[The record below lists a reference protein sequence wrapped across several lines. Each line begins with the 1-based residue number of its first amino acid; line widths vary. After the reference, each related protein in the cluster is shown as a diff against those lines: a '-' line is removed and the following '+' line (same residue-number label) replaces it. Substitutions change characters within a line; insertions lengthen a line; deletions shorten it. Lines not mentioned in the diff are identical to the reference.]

1 MDKAARTG
9 FDRRRQEMKS
19 PKATRQAG
27 AKVRLIHMEVRMSH
41 KFRLAAMAATLA
53 GFGSAAHAADCPI
66 KLGAI
71 LPVSGPMGQVGE
83 RIAET
88 GLFAVEQFNE
98 AGGVL
103 DCPVEYV
110 LRDTQGQSAVGVD
123 AAKSLVDLD
132 GVQALIG
139 AVSSGVSLPIL
150 TSVAVPSKVV
160 QVSCC
165 SSSESFTALAE
176 EGKTDGYWFRTY
188 ATNRS
193 QSAIGAKLTVD
204 SGFKKTAVIYV
215 NTDFGVGLANRFEQ
229 DIDKLGGSI
238 TSMVAYNES
247 QQSYRA
253 EVTKALEGNP
263 DSLYLVAF
271 PVDGAT
277 ITREWL
283 ALGGTDNLIVN
294 NSLRSDDYFQA
305 VGSKFLQNLQGYDSA
320 QPRLPSFDT
329 FNEMFEAR
337 FDSPPNGPGLHSV
350 YDAVT
355 VVLLAMEAAG
365 EITGEG
371 IRDNIR
377 LVTSPDGVEVYP
389 GPEGIARAKEL
400 LAEGKT
406 IRYVGAI
413 GALAFDAN
421 GDVQAPKMTW
431 RLDGDENVET
441 GYLSTAEV
449 AELIKMLDE

>member
-1 MDKAARTG
+1 MLRNL
-9 FDRRRQEMKS
+9 S
-19 PKATRQAG
+19 
-27 AKVRLIHMEVRMSH
+27 I
-41 KFRLAAMAATLA
+41 AAMAAVVM
-53 GFGSAAHAADCPI
+53 GFGSTAFAADCPV
-66 KLGAI
+66 KLGAV

-88 GLFAVEQFNE
+88 GQFAVDQFNE

-103 DCPVEYV
+103 GCEVDYV

-123 AAKSLVDLD
+123 AAKSLVDLE
-132 GVQALIG
+132 GVKALIG
-139 AVSSGVSLPIL
+139 AISSGVSLPIL
-150 TSVAVPSKVV
+150 TSVAVPSKVT

-165 SSSESFTALAE
+165 SSSESFTELAK

-193 QSAIGAKLTVD
+193 QAAMGAYLADK
-204 SGFKKTAVIYV
+204 SGFKNIAVIYV
-215 NTDFGVGLANRFEQ
+215 NTDFGVGLAKRFEE
-229 DIDKLGGSI
+229 DVAKMGGNI
-238 TSMVAYNES
+238 AAMVAYNES

-253 EVTKALEGNP
+253 EVTKALESNP
-263 DSLYLVAF
+263 DALFLVAF

-305 VGSKFLQNLQGYDSA
+305 VGPKYLQNLQGYDSA
-320 QPRLPSFDT
+320 QPRLPSVDT
-329 FNEMFEAR
+329 FNELFEAR

-350 YDAVT
+350 FDAVT
-355 VVLLAMEAAG
+355 VVLLAMEASG
-365 EITGEG
+365 DITGEN

-377 LVTSPDGVEVYP
+377 KVTAPDGVEVYP
-389 GPEGIARAKEL
+389 GPEGIKRAKEL

-406 IRYVGAI
+406 IRYVGAT
-413 GALAFDAN
+413 GALAFDEN

-431 RLDGDENVET
+431 KLDGDKNVET
-441 GYLSTAEV
+441 EYLTTEQV
-449 AELIKMLDE
+449 ADMIKKLDN

>member
-1 MDKAARTG
+1 MI
-9 FDRRRQEMKS
+9 KS
-19 PKATRQAG
+19 
-27 AKVRLIHMEVRMSH
+27 IS
-41 KFRLAAMAATLA
+41 MAACA
-53 GFGSAAHAADCPI
+53 VVFNVIGSTAYAVDCPV

-83 RIAET
+83 RISNT
-88 GLFAVEQFNE
+88 GAFAVEQFNE

-103 DCPVEYV
+103 GCPVEYL
-110 LRDTQGQSAVGVD
+110 LRDTQGQSTVGVD
-123 AAKSLVDLD
+123 AAKALVDLD

-139 AVSSGVSLPIL
+139 AVSSGVSLPVL
-150 TSVAVPSKVV
+150 TSVAVPSKIT

-193 QSAIGAKLTVD
+193 QSAMGAKLTVD
-204 SGFKKTAVIYV
+204 SGFKNTVVIYV
-215 NTDFGVGLANRFEQ
+215 NTDFGVGLAKRFEA
-229 DIDKLGGSI
+229 DIAKLGGNI
-238 TSMVAYNES
+238 TQMVAYNES

-263 DSLYLVAF
+263 DSLFLVAF

-283 ALGGTDNLIVN
+283 SFGGTNNLIVN
-294 NSLRSDDYFQA
+294 NSLRSDDYFAA
-305 VGSKFLQNLQGYDSA
+305 VGTQYLQNLQGYDSA
-320 QPRLPSFDT
+320 QPRLPSVDN
-329 FNEMFEAR
+329 FNEMFEAK
-337 FDSPPNGPGLHSV
+337 FETPPNGPGLHSV

-355 VVLLAMEAAG
+355 VVLLAMEASG
-365 EITGEG
+365 QITGES

-377 LVTSPDGVEVYP
+377 LVTSPDGIEVYP
-389 GPEGIARAKEL
+389 GPEGISRAKEL
-400 LAEGKT
+400 LAAGKT
-406 IRYVGAI
+406 IRYVGAT
-413 GALAFDAN
+413 GALSFDKN

-431 RLDGDENVET
+431 KLDGDKNVET
-441 GYLSTAEV
+441 SYMTTAEV
-449 AELIKMLDE
+449 EELIKMLDN

>member
-1 MDKAARTG
+1 MLRNIG
-9 FDRRRQEMKS
+9 
-19 PKATRQAG
+19 
-27 AKVRLIHMEVRMSH
+27 
-41 KFRLAAMAATLA
+41 LAALTAAI
-53 GFGSAAHAADCPI
+53 FGIGTTAHAVDCPV

-98 AGGVL
+98 AGGVKG
-103 DCPVEYV
+103 CPVDYV

-139 AVSSGVSLPIL
+139 AVSSGVSLPVL
-150 TSVAVPSKVV
+150 TSVVVPSKVV

-176 EGKTDGYWFRTY
+176 EGKTEGYWFRTY

-193 QSAIGAKLTVD
+193 QSAMGAKLVTD
-204 SGFKKTAVIYV
+204 SGFERTAVIYV

-229 DIDKLGGSI
+229 DIAKLGGSI

-263 DSLYLVAF
+263 DSLFLVAF
-271 PVDGAT
+271 PVDGST

-294 NSLRSDDYFQA
+294 NSLRSDDYFAA
-305 VGSKFLQNLQGYDSA
+305 VGSQYLQNLQGYDSA
-320 QPRLPSFDT
+320 QPRLPSVDS

-355 VVLLAMEAAG
+355 VVLLAMEASE
-365 EITGEG
+365 EITGDN

-377 LVTSPDGVEVYP
+377 LVTSPDGVEVHP

-400 LAEGKT
+400 LAEGQT
-406 IRYVGAI
+406 IRYVGAT
-413 GALAFDAN
+413 GALSFDQN

-431 RLDGDENVET
+431 KLDGDVNVET
-441 GYLSTAEV
+441 SYLTTAEV
-449 AELIKMLDE
+449 AELISMLDE

>member
-1 MDKAARTG
+1 MRIFSIAA
-9 FDRRRQEMKS
+9 
-19 PKATRQAG
+19 
-27 AKVRLIHMEVRMSH
+27 I
-41 KFRLAAMAATLA
+41 AAAVVGM
-53 GFGSAAHAADCPI
+53 GSAAFAIECPV
-66 KLGAI
+66 KLGAV

-98 AGGVL
+98 AGGVQG
-103 DCPVEYV
+103 CQVEFV
-110 LRDTQGQSAVGVD
+110 LRDTQGQPAVGVD

-150 TSVAVPSKVV
+150 TSVAVPSKIT

-176 EGKTDGYWFRTY
+176 EGKTDGFWFRTY

-193 QSAIGAKLTVD
+193 QSAMGALLTVN

-215 NTDFGVGLANRFEQ
+215 NTDFGVGLAKRFEQ
-229 DIDKLGGSI
+229 DIVKLGGSI
-238 TSMVAYNES
+238 TSIVAYNES

-253 EVTKALEGNP
+253 EVTKALAGEP
-263 DSLYLVAF
+263 DSLFLVAF

-283 ALGGTDNLIVN
+283 ALGGTGNLIVN
-294 NSLRSDDYFQA
+294 NSLRSSDFFEA
-305 VGSKFLQNLQGYDSA
+305 VGTKYLQNMQGYDSA
-320 QPRLPSFDT
+320 QPRLPSVAD

-337 FDSPPNGPGLHSV
+337 FDRPPNGPGLHSV

-355 VVLLAMEAAG
+355 VVLLAMEASG
-365 EITGEG
+365 EITGEN

-377 LVTSPDGVEVYP
+377 AVTSPDGIEVYP
-389 GPEGIARAKEL
+389 GPDGIRRAKEL

-406 IRYVGAI
+406 IRYVGAT
-413 GALAFDAN
+413 GALSFDQN

-431 RLDGDENVET
+431 KLVGDENVET
-441 GYLSTAEV
+441 SYMTTEEV
-449 AELIKMLDE
+449 AELIERLDN

>member
-1 MDKAARTG
+1 MLRKAG
-9 FDRRRQEMKS
+9 
-19 PKATRQAG
+19 
-27 AKVRLIHMEVRMSH
+27 
-41 KFRLAAMAATLA
+41 LAAVAAAFT
-53 GFGSAAHAADCPI
+53 GIGPAAHAVDCPV

-98 AGGVL
+98 AGGVHG
-103 DCPVEYV
+103 CPVEYV

-139 AVSSGVSLPIL
+139 AVSSGVSLPVL

-176 EGKTDGYWFRTY
+176 EGKTEGYWFRTY

-193 QSAIGAKLTVD
+193 QSAMGAKLVTD
-204 SGFKKTAVIYV
+204 SGFKRTAVIYV
-215 NTDFGVGLANRFEQ
+215 NTDFGVGLAKRFEQ
-229 DIDKLGGSI
+229 DVVKLGGSVA
-238 TSMVAYNES
+238 SMVAYNES

-253 EVTKALEGNP
+253 EVTKALEGDP

-305 VGSKFLQNLQGYDSA
+305 VGSQYLQNLQGYDSA
-320 QPRLPSFDT
+320 QPRLPSVAS

-337 FDSPPNGPGLHSV
+337 FDGPPNGPGLHSV

-355 VVLLAMEAAG
+355 VVLLAMEASDG
-365 EITGEG
+365 ITGNN

-377 LVTSPDGVEVYP
+377 RVTSPDGVEVHP

-400 LAEGKT
+400 LAEGKA
-406 IRYVGAI
+406 IRYVGAT
-413 GALAFDAN
+413 GALAFDEN

-431 RLDGDENVET
+431 KLVGDENVET
-441 GYLSTAEV
+441 SYMSTVEV
-449 AELIKMLDE
+449 AELIRMLDE

>member
-1 MDKAARTG
+1 MLRIIGIAA
-9 FDRRRQEMKS
+9 
-19 PKATRQAG
+19 
-27 AKVRLIHMEVRMSH
+27 V
-41 KFRLAAMAATLA
+41 AAAFA
-53 GFGSAAHAADCPI
+53 GFVSPAQAADCPI

-88 GLFAVEQFNE
+88 GQFAVDQFNE
-98 AGGVL
+98 AGGVK
-103 DCPVEYV
+103 DCEVEYV
-110 LRDTQGQSAVGVD
+110 LRDTQGQSTVGVD
-123 AAKSLVDLD
+123 AAKSLVDID

-139 AVSSGVSLPIL
+139 AVSSGVSLPVL
-150 TSVAVPSKVV
+150 TSVAVPSKVT

-165 SSSESFTALAE
+165 SSSESFTALAQ

-193 QSAIGAKLTVD
+193 QSAMGAKLTVD

-215 NTDFGVGLANRFEQ
+215 NTDFGVGLAKRFEQ
-229 DIDKLGGSI
+229 DIAKLGGSI
-238 TSMVAYNES
+238 TSMIAYNES

-253 EVTKALEGNP
+253 EITKALEGDP
-263 DSLYLVAF
+263 DSLFLVAF

-283 ALGGTDNLIVN
+283 SLGGTQNLIVN
-294 NSLRSDDYFQA
+294 NSLRSDDFVQA
-305 VGSKFLQNLQGYDSA
+305 VGSQYLQQLQGYDSA
-320 QPRLPSFDT
+320 QPRLPSVDN

-337 FDSPPNGPGLHSV
+337 FEGPPNGPGLHSV

-355 VVLLAMEAAG
+355 VVLLAMEASG
-365 EITGEG
+365 DITGTN

-377 LVTSPDGVEVYP
+377 MVTSPDGEEVYP
-389 GPEGIARAKEL
+389 GPEGIKRAKEL

-406 IRYVGAI
+406 IRYVGAT
-413 GALAFDAN
+413 GALSFDEN

-431 RLDGDENVET
+431 KLDGDQNIET
-441 GYLSTAEV
+441 GYMSTEEV
-449 AELIKMLDE
+449 ADLLHKLDN

>member
-1 MDKAARTG
+1 MLRNLSIAA
-9 FDRRRQEMKS
+9 
-19 PKATRQAG
+19 
-27 AKVRLIHMEVRMSH
+27 V
-41 KFRLAAMAATLA
+41 AAVVM
-53 GFGSAAHAADCPI
+53 GFGSTAFAADCPV
-66 KLGAI
+66 KLGAV

-88 GLFAVEQFNE
+88 GQFAVDQFNE

-103 DCPVEYV
+103 GCEVDYV

-123 AAKSLVDLD
+123 AAKSLVDLE

-139 AVSSGVSLPIL
+139 AISSGVSLPIL
-150 TSVAVPSKVV
+150 TSVAVPSKIT

-165 SSSESFTALAE
+165 SSSESFTELARD
-176 EGKTDGYWFRTY
+176 GKTDGFWFRTY

-193 QSAIGAKLTVD
+193 QSAMGAYLANK
-204 SGFKKTAVIYV
+204 SGFNNIAVIYV
-215 NTDFGVGLANRFEQ
+215 NTDFGVGLAKRFEQ
-229 DIDKLGGSI
+229 DVAKMGGNI
-238 TSMVAYNES
+238 AAMVAYNES

-253 EVTKALEGNP
+253 EVTKALESNP
-263 DSLYLVAF
+263 DALFLVAF

-283 ALGGTDNLIVN
+283 ALGGTNNLIVN
-294 NSLRSDDYFQA
+294 NSLRSDDYFKA
-305 VGSKFLQNLQGYDSA
+305 VGAKHLTNLQGYDSA
-320 QPRLPSFDT
+320 QPRLPSVDS

-350 YDAVT
+350 FDAVT
-355 VVLLAMEAAG
+355 VVLLAMEASG
-365 EITGEG
+365 DITGEN

-377 LVTSPDGVEVYP
+377 KVIPSPDGVEVYP
-389 GPEGIARAKEL
+389 GPEGIKRAKEL

-406 IRYVGAI
+406 IRYVGAT
-413 GALAFDAN
+413 GALAFDEN

-431 RLDGDENVET
+431 KLDGDKNVET
-441 GYLSTAEV
+441 EYLTTEQV
-449 AELIKMLDE
+449 ADLIKKLDNGS

>member
-1 MDKAARTG
+1 MLRNIG
-9 FDRRRQEMKS
+9 
-19 PKATRQAG
+19 
-27 AKVRLIHMEVRMSH
+27 
-41 KFRLAAMAATLA
+41 LAALTAAI
-53 GFGSAAHAADCPI
+53 FGIGTTAHAVDCPV

-88 GLFAVEQFNE
+88 GLFAAEQFNE
-98 AGGVL
+98 AGGVKG
-103 DCPVEYV
+103 CSVEYV

-139 AVSSGVSLPIL
+139 AVSSGVSLPVL
-150 TSVAVPSKVV
+150 TSVVVPSKVV

-176 EGKTDGYWFRTY
+176 EGKTEGYWFRTY

-193 QSAIGAKLTVD
+193 QSAMGAKLITD
-204 SGFKKTAVIYV
+204 SGFERTAVIYV

-229 DIDKLGGSI
+229 DIAKLGGSI

-263 DSLYLVAF
+263 DSLFLVAF
-271 PVDGAT
+271 PVDGST

-294 NSLRSDDYFQA
+294 NSLRSDDYFAA
-305 VGSKFLQNLQGYDSA
+305 VGSQHLQNLQGYDSA
-320 QPRLPSFDT
+320 QPRLPSVDS

-355 VVLLAMEAAG
+355 VVLLAMEASE
-365 EITGEG
+365 EITGDN

-400 LAEGKT
+400 LAEGQT
-406 IRYVGAI
+406 IRYVGAT
-413 GALAFDAN
+413 GALSFDKN

-431 RLDGDENVET
+431 RLDGDVNVET
-441 GYLSTAEV
+441 SYLSTTEV
-449 AELIKMLDE
+449 AELIRMLDE

>member
-1 MDKAARTG
+1 M
-9 FDRRRQEMKS
+9 
-19 PKATRQAG
+19 
-27 AKVRLIHMEVRMSH
+27 
-41 KFRLAAMAATLA
+41 FRKLGLAAFAVAFGTAAYA
-53 GFGSAAHAADCPI
+53 VDCPI

-88 GLFAVEQFNE
+88 GLFAVEQFNA
-98 AGGVL
+98 AGGVQG
-103 DCPVEYV
+103 CPVEYV

-139 AVSSGVSLPIL
+139 AVSSGVSLPVL
-150 TSVAVPSKVV
+150 TSVAVPSRVV

-176 EGKTDGYWFRTY
+176 EGKTEGYWFRTY

-193 QSAIGAKLTVD
+193 QSAMGAKLVTD
-204 SGFKKTAVIYV
+204 SGFERTAVIYV
-215 NTDFGVGLANRFEQ
+215 NTDFGVGLAKRFEQ
-229 DIDKLGGSI
+229 DIAKLGGSI
-238 TSMVAYNES
+238 TAMVAYNES

-253 EVTKALEGNP
+253 EVTKALEGSP

-305 VGSKFLQNLQGYDSA
+305 VGSQYLQNMQGYDSA
-320 QPRLPSFDT
+320 QPRLPSVDS
-329 FNEMFEAR
+329 FNEMFEVR

-355 VVLLAMEAAG
+355 VVLLAMEASG
-365 EITGEG
+365 DITGDS

-377 LVTSPDGVEVYP
+377 LVTSPDGIEVFP
-389 GPEGIARAKEL
+389 GPDGIARAKAL
-400 LAEGKT
+400 LSEGKT
-406 IRYVGAI
+406 IRYVGAT
-413 GALAFDAN
+413 GALAFDEN

-431 RLDGDENVET
+431 KLDGDENVET

>member
-1 MDKAARTG
+1 
-9 FDRRRQEMKS
+9 
-19 PKATRQAG
+19 
-27 AKVRLIHMEVRMSH
+27 
-41 KFRLAAMAATLA
+41 
-53 GFGSAAHAADCPI
+53 
-66 KLGAI
+66 
-71 LPVSGPMGQVGE
+71 MGQVGE
-83 RIAET
+83 RISDT
-88 GLFAVEQFNE
+88 GQFAVDQFNE

-103 DCPVEYV
+103 GCPVEYV
-110 LRDTQGQSAVGVD
+110 LRDTQGQSTVGVD

-150 TSVAVPSKVV
+150 TSVSVPSKVT

-165 SSSESFTALAE
+165 SSSESFTELAK
-176 EGKTDGYWFRTY
+176 EGKTDGFWFRTY

-193 QSAIGAKLTVD
+193 QSAMGAKLTVD
-204 SGFKKTAVIYV
+204 SGFKNTAVVYV
-215 NTDFGVGLANRFEQ
+215 NTDFGVGLAKQFEK
-229 DIDKLGGSI
+229 DIAKLGGTIS
-238 TSMVAYNES
+238 SMVAYNES

-263 DSLYLVAF
+263 DSLFLVAF

-283 ALGGTDNLIVN
+283 SLGGTDNLIVN
-294 NSLRSDDYFQA
+294 NSLRSDDYFEA
-305 VGSKFLQNLQGYDSA
+305 VGTQYLQNLQGYDSA
-320 QPRLPSFDT
+320 QPRLPSVET

-337 FDSPPNGPGLHSV
+337 FEGPPNGPGLHSV
-350 YDAVT
+350 FDAVT

-365 EITGEG
+365 EVDGEK

-377 LVTSPDGVEVYP
+377 KVTALDGEEVYP
-389 GPEGIARAKEL
+389 GPEGLARAKAL
-400 LAEGKT
+400 LAEGKS
-406 IRYVGAI
+406 IRYVGAT
-413 GALAFDAN
+413 GALVFDEN

-431 RLDGDENVET
+431 KLEGDENVET

-449 AELIKMLDE
+449 ADLIKMLDN